1 MRNFD
6 PIEYSN
12 YNTIGRNAGN
22 GVYSIKKY
30 SLTLK

>member
-12 YNTIGRNAGN
+12 YNSQQTTGF
-22 GVYSIKKY
+22 YSRKIQSY
-30 SLTLK
+30 LK